1 MARSKSLTLGNIQGA
16 LLTWLSVER
25 KFSYLKYNTC
35 KFTLLPATLFFSSF
49 LDFTLWAYLNL
60 FFYYNAPITMMMM
73 ILQFNDDMYHFLCRW
88 PSKKVRLHSSDDVL
102 SSMTFNTF
110 TPSEA
115 KNKKFQKKSKFLFV
129 KSWELV
135 LKYSTV
141 KEVRFIWM
149 VTPKVRNDK

>member
-25 KFSYLKYNTC
+25 KFSYLKYNIC
-35 KFTLLPATLFFSSF
+35 KFMLLPATLFFQVSWILLYELIWIFF
-49 LDFTLWAYLNL
+49 LLQF
-60 FFYYNAPITMMMM
+60 TMMMM
-73 ILQFNDDMYHFLCRW
+73 ILQFYDDKYHFLCRW
-88 PSKKVRLHSSDDVL
+88 PSKKVRLQSSDDVL
-102 SSMTFNTF
+102 SSITFNTF

-135 LKYSTV
+135 SFKIQYC
-141 KEVRFIWM
+141 
-149 VTPKVRNDK
+149 

>member
-1 MARSKSLTLGNIQGA
+1 M
-16 LLTWLSVER
+16 
-25 KFSYLKYNTC
+25 
-35 KFTLLPATLFFSSF
+35 LLPATLFFQVSWILRYELIWIF
-49 LDFTLWAYLNL
+49 

-88 PSKKVRLHSSDDVL
+88 SSKKVRLHSSDDVL

-135 LKYSTV
+135 SFKIQYC
-141 KEVRFIWM
+141 
-149 VTPKVRNDK
+149 

>member
-35 KFTLLPATLFFSSF
+35 KFMLLPATLFFQVSWILLYELIWIF
-49 LDFTLWAYLNL
+49 
-60 FFYYNAPITMMMM
+60 FFYYNAPITMMM
-73 ILQFNDDMYHFLCRW
+73 ILQFYDNMYHFLCRW

-115 KNKKFQKKSKFLFV
+115 KNKKFQKKIQISFCK
-129 KSWELV
+129 V
-135 LKYSTV
+135 LRISIKIQYC
-141 KEVRFIWM
+141 
-149 VTPKVRNDK
+149 

>member
-35 KFTLLPATLFFSSF
+35 KLMLLPATLFFQVSWILLYELIWIFF
-49 LDFTLWAYLNL
+49 LLQF
-60 FFYYNAPITMMMM
+60 TMMMM
-73 ILQFNDDMYHFLCRW
+73 ILQFYDDKYHFLCRW
-88 PSKKVRLHSSDDVL
+88 PSKKVRLQSSDDVL
-102 SSMTFNTF
+102 SSITFNTF

-135 LKYSTV
+135 SFKIQYC
-141 KEVRFIWM
+141 
-149 VTPKVRNDK
+149 

>member
-35 KFTLLPATLFFSSF
+35 KLMLLPATLFFQVSWILLYELIWIFF
-49 LDFTLWAYLNL
+49 LLQF
-60 FFYYNAPITMMMM
+60 TMMMM
-73 ILQFNDDMYHFLCRW
+73 ILQFYDDKYHFLCRW
-88 PSKKVRLHSSDDVL
+88 PSKKVRLQSSDDVL

-135 LKYSTV
+135 SFKIQYC
-141 KEVRFIWM
+141 
-149 VTPKVRNDK
+149 

>member
-35 KFTLLPATLFFSSF
+35 KFTLLPATLFFQVSWILLYELIWIF
-49 LDFTLWAYLNL
+49 

-73 ILQFNDDMYHFLCRW
+73 MILQFYDDKYHFHCRW
-88 PSKKVRLHSSDDVL
+88 PSKKVRLQSSDDVL

-135 LKYSTV
+135 SFKIQYC
-141 KEVRFIWM
+141 
-149 VTPKVRNDK
+149 

>member
-25 KFSYLKYNTC
+25 QFSYLKYNTC
-35 KFTLLPATLFFSSF
+35 KFMLLPATLFFQVSWILLYELIWIF
-49 LDFTLWAYLNL
+49 
-60 FFYYNAPITMMMM
+60 FFYYNAPIMMMMM
-73 ILQFNDDMYHFLCRW
+73 ILQFYDDMYHFLCRW
-88 PSKKVRLHSSDDVL
+88 PSEKVRLHSSDDVL

-110 TPSEA
+110 TPSGA

-149 VTPKVRNDK
+149 VTPKV